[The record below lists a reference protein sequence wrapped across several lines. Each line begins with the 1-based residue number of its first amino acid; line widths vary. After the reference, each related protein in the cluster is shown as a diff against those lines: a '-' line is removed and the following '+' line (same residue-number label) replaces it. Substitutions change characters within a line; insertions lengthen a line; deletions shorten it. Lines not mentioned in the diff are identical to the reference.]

1 MKENNN
7 IEKTIDETVM
17 EMKQKIAEISKE
29 SAVEETSIKE
39 KIELVAQK
47 SIAVINAAIEK
58 LIELAKDVKDSDEL
72 KNTLEFVSSKTK
84 DITDVTIIKLKEIKN
99 SKQVK
104 QTTEVIADNLNKG
117 ISIASNKVS
126 EGYSFVKEKAQEGY
140 KNLEKTKTFTEIS
153 NTVSEVKKSG
163 IEAVNDFMNKPEVSS
178 KIEKAKDVT
187 IELAEKALD
196 ALRNWLKPEDKGKT
210 NND

>member
-104 QTTEVIADNLNKG
+104 QATEVIADNLNKG
-117 ISIASNKVS
+117 ISIASNKAS

>member
-72 KNTLEFVSSKTK
+72 KNTLEFLSSKTK
-84 DITDVTIIKLKEIKN
+84 DITDATIIKLKEIKN

-117 ISIASNKVS
+117 ISIASNKAS

-163 IEAVNDFMNKPEVSS
+163 IEAVNDFMNKPEVSL

>member
-47 SIAVINAAIEK
+47 SIVVINAAIEK